1 MKYGIWRHENA
12 LGNSAE
18 HTFGL
23 ARHLKR
29 TGDNDAH
36 IFVEKPF
43 QKAFAMCI
51 PGIKESDISF
61 FKDLKKMNY
70 ATPPWAG
77 FDNPELSDIY
87 MPDAYPFENTYP
99 ASWSS
104 LSDGPDETL
113 IFPEDA
119 YNNKHNLPE
128 QAIVISIRESGTY
141 AKRVDGAKSE
151 PERFVDPLK
160 FIALTLDYAEQGH
173 TVVRIGD
180 RKQTPMPK
188 ANNILDFALVD
199 DRNMLDDLFLISKS
213 KVFLSCDA
221 GIWPMAGG
229 MKSNLILSNVMSAV
243 EKPAI
248 VDWLPPETSTVIYKR
263 NEKLPPSDKN
273 PKGGWRTWDNSFE
286 QLRDA
291 VDKYL

>member
-23 ARHLKR
+23 AKHLKR

-70 ATPPWAG
+70 GTLSWAG
-77 FDNPELSDIY
+77 FDNAALSDIY
-87 MPDAYPFENTYP
+87 MPDPYPFKNTYP
-99 ASWSS
+99 ASWEF
-104 LSDGPDETL
+104 LSDEPDETL
-113 IFPEDA
+113 VFPEDT
-119 YNNKHNLPE
+119 YDNRHNLPE
-128 QAIVISIRESGTY
+128 QTIVMSIRESGTH
-141 AKRVDGAKSE
+141 AKRVEGAYCE
-151 PERFVDPLK
+151 AQRFVDPRTFFGL
-160 FIALTLDYAEQGH
+160 ALYYAEQGQ

-180 RKQTPMPK
+180 KNQTPMPK
-188 ANNILDFALVD
+188 HDNILDFALVD
-199 DRNMLDDLFLISKS
+199 DRDMLDDLFLISKS

-221 GIWPMAGG
+221 AVWPMAGA
-229 MKSNLILSNVMSAV
+229 MKNNLILSNVMSAV

-248 VDWLPPETSTVIYKR
+248 VDWLPPDSSTVIYKWHER
-263 NEKLPPSDKN
+263 LLPSDEY
-273 PKGGWRTWDNSFE
+273 PHGGWRSRNNSFE

-291 VDKYL
+291 IDKYL